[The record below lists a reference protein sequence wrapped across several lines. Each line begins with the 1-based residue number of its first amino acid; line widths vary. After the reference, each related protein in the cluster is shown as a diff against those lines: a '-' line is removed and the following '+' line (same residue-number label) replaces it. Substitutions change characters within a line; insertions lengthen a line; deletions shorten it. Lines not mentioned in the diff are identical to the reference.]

1 MAPVVLFQL
10 LSHRNIPYL
19 FVGASLLGLSSHSGT
34 CFSHRTVYLL
44 HVQTQDL
51 PPDSAA
57 ALGSDFGGS
66 GDVLD
71 MVSCGGGGDED
82 VEEGGVRQVSL
93 SALFVLFGVLSRL
106 IVLWVSMLCHLF
118 RRTCFLMYFLSPF
131 VTSPLKCAM
140 LLLINLSFSCYA
152 VTLKTVSMF

>member
-1 MAPVVLFQL
+1 M
-10 LSHRNIPYL
+10 
-19 FVGASLLGLSSHSGT
+19 
-34 CFSHRTVYLL
+34 YLL

-82 VEEGGVRQVSL
+82 VEEGGVRQVSS
-93 SALFVLFGVLSRL
+93 SALFVLFGGTLAVDC
-106 IVLWVSMLCHLF
+106 LWVSMLCHLF
-118 RRTCFLMYFLSPF
+118 RRTSFLLHFLSPF

-152 VTLKTVSMF
+152 VSLKNVSMF